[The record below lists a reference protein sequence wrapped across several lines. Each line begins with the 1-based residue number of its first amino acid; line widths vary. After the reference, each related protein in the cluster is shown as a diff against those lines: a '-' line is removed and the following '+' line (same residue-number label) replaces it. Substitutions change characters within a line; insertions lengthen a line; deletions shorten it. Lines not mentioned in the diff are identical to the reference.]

1 MSSDFRAIVPVRD
14 AQWRRA
20 SDVRG
25 SESGGRKKAVSRAKI
40 VEQLPVHLVALEK
53 EMNSESRNIDIISSS
68 LRCIVT
74 TVREEF
80 PYDVVY
86 PFKTHLILI
95 ELLSSPL
102 PLEDIANILFIL
114 CRGYM
119 SDRNGRNLLIENKVP
134 ATLLAILASGCDAS
148 CVGSLFVG
156 LRHLIVEVPDF
167 KRHFIESGF
176 VKQVLGAYE
185 ALQADMPALEM
196 CLLLKAMMYAPIEDG
211 WVETLMSVVP
221 VLLSYVAAEEPAQ
234 TRIAFQALRHLSTV
248 RPETREELARIGVVR
263 VSLDLLLSS
272 ETTSGVFGTVLHFMA
287 RFCADGK
294 GVNDVVSLDLVN
306 AAVEQLHGL
315 IDHGAAPRTVNHVF
329 VDVVSLLRHERETT
343 KWILETE
350 LYAFMKEVIVRGS
363 PYVLHIEAS
372 RVVGVIVL
380 TRDVEL
386 ISMVYENDIMA
397 RAIDALL
404 KVDDERMNR
413 LGLDAV
419 GVFFDVATASANEEW
434 LAVKG
439 QPWLREALE
448 GMLDDLSKEDI
459 HELANHVMTTVLA
472 PPQ

>member
-1 MSSDFRAIVPVRD
+1 MSSDFREILPVRD
-14 AQWRRA
+14 AQWQRA

-25 SESGGRKKAVSRAKI
+25 SESSIRKKSVSRAKI

-53 EMNSESRNIDIISSS
+53 EMNSESRNIDVISSS

-134 ATLLAILASGCDAS
+134 ATLLAILASGCDVS

-156 LRHLIVEVPDF
+156 LRYLIIEVPDF

-176 VKQVLGAYE
+176 VKQVLSAYE
-185 ALQADMPALEM
+185 ALQADMPALEL

-221 VLLSYVAAEEPAQ
+221 VLLSYVGAEQPAP

-248 RPETREELARIGVVR
+248 RPETREELVRIGVFG
-263 VSLDLLLSS
+263 SLDLLLSS
-272 ETTSGVFGTVLHFMA
+272 ETTSGVFGTVLHFVA

-294 GVNDVVSLDLVN
+294 WASDVVSLDLVN

-329 VDVVSLLRHERETT
+329 VDMVSLLRHSRETT

-386 ISMVYENDIMA
+386 IGIVYQNEIMA

-419 GVFFDVATASANEEW
+419 SVFFDVAATTANEEW

-439 QPWLREALE
+439 QPWLRETLE
-448 GMLDDLSKEDI
+448 GMMDDLSKEDI

>member
-1 MSSDFRAIVPVRD
+1 MSSDFREILPVRD
-14 AQWRRA
+14 AQWQRA

-25 SESGGRKKAVSRAKI
+25 SESSIRRKSVSRAKI

-53 EMNSESRNIDIISSS
+53 EMNSESRNIDVISSS

-134 ATLLAILASGCDAS
+134 ATLLAILASGCDVS

-156 LRHLIVEVPDF
+156 LRYLIIEVPDF

-176 VKQVLGAYE
+176 VKQVLSAYE
-185 ALQADMPALEM
+185 ALQADMPALEL

-221 VLLSYVAAEEPAQ
+221 VLLSYVGAEQPAP

-248 RPETREELARIGVVR
+248 RPETREELVRIGVFG
-263 VSLDLLLSS
+263 SLDLLLSS
-272 ETTSGVFGTVLHFMA
+272 ETTSGVFGTVLHFVA

-294 GVNDVVSLDLVN
+294 WASDVVSLDLVN

-329 VDVVSLLRHERETT
+329 VDMVSLLRHSRETT

-386 ISMVYENDIMA
+386 IGIVYQNEIMA

-413 LGLDAV
+413 LALDAV
-419 GVFFDVATASANEEW
+419 SVFFDVAATTANEEW

-439 QPWLREALE
+439 QPWLRETLE
-448 GMLDDLSKEDI
+448 GMMDDLSKEDI